1 MPEFGHHHGSE
12 DVDLWHGVLFGV
24 NAAVAVIGALRLE
37 SVPRCR
43 VAPGAELARVLP
55 KSHCLRAAALRDS
68 GASPSAGLEKV
79 VRCLAN
85 RHRNPARRPTV
96 DDDTY
101 EPEPRPRG
109 ALVLILIYLVILAA
123 FWINTYLRIWR
134 S

>member
-1 MPEFGHHHGSE
+1 
-12 DVDLWHGVLFGV
+12 
-24 NAAVAVIGALRLE
+24 
-37 SVPRCR
+37 
-43 VAPGAELARVLP
+43 
-55 KSHCLRAAALRDS
+55 LRAAALRDS

-85 RHRNPARRPTV
+85 RHRNPTRRPTV